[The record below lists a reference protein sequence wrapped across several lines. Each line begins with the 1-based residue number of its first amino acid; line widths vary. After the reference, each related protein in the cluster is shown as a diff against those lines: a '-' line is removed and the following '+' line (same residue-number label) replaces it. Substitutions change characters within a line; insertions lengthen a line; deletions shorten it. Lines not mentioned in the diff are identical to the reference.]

1 MNSTQPTAIGILIK
15 PGSLIW
21 ETADELG
28 IKAGYCSTSNGIPQ
42 GRPLFKLRYNSDHG
56 YELTSVYKGIVEHH
70 LTEFDANLSAHRLV
84 QKWCQEI
91 DENRA
96 RRETLSFH
104 YQVEESVHVA
114 SILVS
119 FLVGVGLTI
128 LVCALF

>member
-1 MNSTQPTAIGILIK
+1 MNPAYITPVGIVIK
-15 PGSLIW
+15 PGYVFW
-21 ETADELG
+21 GPADELG

-42 GRPLFKLRYNSDHG
+42 GQPLFKLSCNSDDG
-56 YELTSVYKGIVEHH
+56 YVLTSPWKNTRENH

-91 DENRA
+91 AENSS
-96 RRETLSFH
+96 RRERLASH

-119 FLVGVGLTI
+119 FLAGIRLTI
-128 LVCALF
+128 LVSALF